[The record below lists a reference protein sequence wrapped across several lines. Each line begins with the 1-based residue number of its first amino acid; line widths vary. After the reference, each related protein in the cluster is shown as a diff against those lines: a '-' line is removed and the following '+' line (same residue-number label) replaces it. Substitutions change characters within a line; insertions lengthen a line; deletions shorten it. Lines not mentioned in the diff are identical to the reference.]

1 MPDVHYLGHACFRI
15 RGRDGAVVMD
25 PCDRASGY
33 DIGRPTASVVTV
45 SHYHADHANTN
56 AVRPIRE
63 RLNTFDGPGEYEVG
77 GVLITGVRTYHDKK
91 RGAER
96 GRNTVFVIHI
106 DDMAFAHLGDLGHE
120 LTSAQIEDIGDIDVL
135 FVPVGGNESLNASE
149 AVAVIAQLEPRI
161 VIPMHYAGPQ
171 AILDLP
177 LDPIDRFLNEMG
189 VKEPVFEEKLT
200 VSSSSLP
207 PEGAAARVVL
217 LRPAAVA

>member
-1 MPDVHYLGHACFRI
+1 
-15 RGRDGAVVMD
+15 
-25 PCDRASGY
+25 
-33 DIGRPTASVVTV
+33 
-45 SHYHADHANTN
+45 
-56 AVRPIRE
+56 
-63 RLNTFDGPGEYEVG
+63 
-77 GVLITGVRTYHDKK
+77 VRTYHDKK
-91 RGAER
+91 RGVER

-177 LDPIDRFLNEMG
+177 NGF
-189 VKEPVFEEKLT
+189 
-200 VSSSSLP
+200 
-207 PEGAAARVVL
+207 
-217 LRPAAVA
+217 

>member
-1 MPDVHYLGHACFRI
+1 LGQQCGRSRKIDVAERAIAQGFPTSTEQRIVGSGERYAIQGDEGERAPRDVDALEETGRGEQTRRFVVGEHPDQLTALVFVLRED
-15 RGRDGAVVMD
+15 RDGQ
-25 PCDRASGY
+25 
-33 DIGRPTASVVTV
+33 T
-45 SHYHADHANTN
+45 
-56 AVRPIRE
+56 
-63 RLNTFDGPGEYEVG
+63 
-77 GVLITGVRTYHDKK
+77 
-91 RGAER
+91 
-96 GRNTVFVIHI
+96 
-106 DDMAFAHLGDLGHE
+106 FAHLGDLGHE

-177 LDPIDRFLNEMG
+177 LDPIERFLNEMG

-200 VSSSSLP
+200 VSSGSLP
-207 PEGAAARVVL
+207 PEGSAARVVL

>member
-45 SHYHADHANTN
+45 SHYHDDHANV
-56 AVRPIRE
+56 AAIRPIRE
-63 RLNTFDGPGEYEVG
+63 RLNTFDGPGEYEVS

-91 RGAER
+91 RGADR

-120 LTSAQIEDIGDIDVL
+120 LTAAQVEEIGDIDVL

-171 AILDLP
+171 AILDMP
-177 LDPIDRFLNEMG
+177 LDPIERFLNEMG

-200 VSSSSLP
+200 VSNSTLP
-207 PEGAAARVVL
+207 PEGTAARVVL
-217 LRPAAVA
+217 LRPTAVA